1 MKTCENCLSK
11 NDGLYASGRFCNLT
25 CARSFSTKNGRAERN
40 DKISKTL
47 TKSITV
53 QLSCKW
59 CEELFCVPNYK
70 KHQIFCSRSC
80 GTRYKNSLG
89 MCVSG
94 GRKSAVSQ
102 NKRSKNEILFGELCS
117 QLFDTI
123 FNEPMFNGWDADIIL
138 PKLKIAILWNGKWHY
153 EKLKASHSVLQVQN
167 RDAIKINEIIKAGYT
182 PYIIK
187 DLGKHNPEFVK
198 LEFQKF
204 IHGDIAQR

>member
-25 CARSFSTKNGRAERN
+25 CARHLHDNCTVIDFVRVLLILSF
-40 DKISKTL
+40 
-47 TKSITV
+47 
-53 QLSCKW
+53 LSARPFFVLKLR
-59 CEELFCVPNYK
+59 EELFCVPNYK